1 MTFGKKD
8 PIGPPGRWHDWNSA
22 VCPETEFRLLI
33 ASPLQLH
40 QFSLRYP
47 TAAVLDR
54 LDLAMKPGVVHALL
68 GPEGAGKSSLLRYL
82 AGRAFGT
89 APSGSALLGGAPVG
103 PGNYATLFDPRAEA
117 GPVAARLLYLV
128 HVATHRPRLLAVDE
142 PTAGLDEAASRAMID
157 ALRELAEQ
165 IPVLVATRSAE
176 TASAFRGTTS
186 ILARGRVVNRSPLAP
201 PDAAVEEAVE
211 EAPVSPE
218 PIGPDTRP
226 TRKVLLSA
234 VSEAEALPR
243 TVRRPVAFSRL
254 RSGRAATRSAAAD
267 DDRPTPIY
275 GFPAFSAAGGDDPV
289 DELAV
294 TREVDVASL
303 PLADDDAPQTDPR
316 PSPTVFAPK
325 LRPIWVYEHPTAGA
339 GVPRFGGCRR
349 PGLLGDVE
357 SELRSLRECGV
368 DVLISLES
376 EHHLSGSAVAAAGI
390 LHREAGFADMRAPAA
405 HDMIDLCLELDALF
419 AAGKSV
425 CVHCKAGL
433 GRTGTVLA
441 AYLIWR
447 GQTAT
452 AAIQTIRA
460 KQNRFVS
467 TDAQERFLAALE
479 IAVREAG
486 DSAPP

>member
-1 MTFGKKD
+1 
-8 PIGPPGRWHDWNSA
+8 
-22 VCPETEFRLLI
+22 
-33 ASPLQLH
+33 
-40 QFSLRYP
+40 
-47 TAAVLDR
+47 
-54 LDLAMKPGVVHALL
+54 MKPGVVHALL

-82 AGRAFGT
+82 AGRAFG
-89 APSGSALLGGAPVG
+89 AASSGSALLGDIPVG
-103 PGNYATLFDPRAEA
+103 PGNHATLFDPRAEA
-117 GPVAARLLYLV
+117 GPIAARLLYLV

-157 ALRELAEQ
+157 ALRELSEQ

-201 PDAAVEEAVE
+201 PEGVAEDG
-211 EAPVSPE
+211 PVSPE

-226 TRKVLLSA
+226 TRKVRLSEVA
-234 VSEAEALPR
+234 EAEALPR

-254 RSGRAATRSAAAD
+254 PTARSAPRPSATD
-267 DDRPTPIY
+267 DDRPTPICA
-275 GFPAFSAAGGDDPV
+275 FPAFAPGDDSV

-294 TREVDVASL
+294 TREVDAAYPPVA
-303 PLADDDAPQTDPR
+303 AEEAQEAPRTDPR
-316 PSPTVFAPK
+316 PSPQVFAPK
-325 LRPIWVYEHPTAGA
+325 LRPIWVYEHAMGP
-339 GVPRFGGCRR
+339 GVARFGGCRR
-349 PGLLGDVE
+349 PGLLGDVDA
-357 SELRSLRECGV
+357 ELRSLRECGV

-376 EHHLSGSAVAAAGI
+376 EHHLSGSSVAAAGI

-405 HDMIDLCLELDALF
+405 HDMIDLCMELDALF

-441 AYLIWR
+441 GYLIWR
-447 GQTAT
+447 GQKAT
-452 AAIQTIRA
+452 AAIQAIRA

-479 IAVREAG
+479 VAMQDAPVREGGDGAEFDATAPVREAG
-486 DSAPP
+486 DGAEFDATALL